1 MPTLDEL
8 NQKYK
13 EIAAVIGDI
22 EVNMKRLEVAKQNQ
36 IAKVAELD
44 KQVKELET
52 VATPEAAQSESIGS

>member
-1 MPTLDEL
+1 MTTLEEL

-22 EVNMKRLEVAKQNQ
+22 EVNIKRYEIAKQNQ

-44 KQVKELET
+44 KQVKELDQ
-52 VATPEAAQSESIGS
+52 VATTEAAQSEPVGS

>member
-1 MPTLDEL
+1 MTTLEEL

-22 EVNMKRLEVAKQNQ
+22 EVNIKRLEIAKQNQ

-44 KQVKELET
+44 KQVKELDQ
-52 VATPEAAQSESIGS
+52 VATTETAQSEPVGS

>member
-1 MPTLDEL
+1 MRTLEAL

-22 EVNMKRLEVAKQNQ
+22 EVNIKRLEIAKQNQ

-44 KQVKELET
+44 KQVKELDQ
-52 VATPEAAQSESIGS
+52 VATTETAQSEPVGS